1 MMMTTKETRQRA
13 LLALISREEISTQQ
27 ELLERLCEQGISVT
41 QATVSRDI
49 RELGLSKGFGKSGLC
64 YRAPQSD
71 GEGAY
76 GGSRELFPRTVRR
89 VDCAGNLAVIHTPS
103 GLANAVATY
112 IDSLRSIPILGCV
125 AGDDTVLVVTPNA
138 EAAEELAAHL
148 RNEAERMK

>member
-1 MMMTTKETRQRA
+1 MMTKETRQRA

-27 ELLERLCEQGISVT
+27 MLLERLLEEGISVT

-49 RELGLSKGFGKSGLC
+49 RELGLAKVFGKNGLC
-64 YRAPQSD
+64 YRAPED
-71 GEGAY
+71 NGEGAY

-89 VDCAGNLAVIHTPS
+89 VDCASNLAVIHTPS

-125 AGDDTVLVVTPNA
+125 AGDDTVIVVTPSA
-138 EAAEELAAHL
+138 EAAEELATHL
-148 RNEAERMK
+148 RFEAEKTK